1 MIAWS
6 IRPASRSSS
15 ARIDSTVP
23 ASGRGTPD
31 RSTGGPEA
39 PSGPGGGASASS
51 SRSDAKSPRPRHLVP
66 VDRRRRRVDQLVP
79 PAKPPPVAGL
89 VPQTAEQLLGDAG
102 PREVTVQLATSDEAG
117 AQHHRPASG
126 GVQLGAPELE
136 QPLLKLGEVGQ
147 LGYGNRH
154 LGKAHPVA
162 GDELHLVDDTVA
174 DVHDDGALRLELAG
188 ARAPGL
194 AVARVDDVG
203 VARAP
208 AAGQDAA
215 LVDVTEREVVEP
227 GTPQV
232 VERAGAVV
240 RVAGRHALDVAV
252 EEANVQAGPRR
263 AGEAQRQVLRRR
275 AGRVA
280 DPLDRRQQAALP
292 LDGDDR
298 HLVAAEHRDAVGPGP
313 DGRPAGG
320 DRVVVAVDDEARDA
334 GRSEPGETVAEPEL
348 GAKPALGAVVHVAG
362 DEQERRVA
370 FEREVDDGVEGLQ
383 RGLAQGVRDEWGHLP
398 DALER
403 CVQVEVGRV
412 DEAERAAIGSHGRR
426 HYRAGVPAAGDGRV
440 VARLGP
446 ALLGPARPGG
456 APGVPPPPTYW
467 AGRATIW
474 RSAPTPAGTVG
485 ATAGHCRGSRG
496 RRWALTTTTETFDGE
511 RSSVRAATSPPALRV
526 LALVGVVLVAAL
538 GLLLRLWAL
547 GRWPVSSDEA
557 IVGLMAKEI
566 LQGHFSAFYW
576 GQRYGGGEPYVVAAL
591 FAVFG
596 RSPFTLGI
604 TPVLLDTV
612 AALLV
617 WRIGR
622 RLFPPVVGVGAALLF
637 WIWPETYIWES
648 ILEYGFRWMA
658 LDCGLVVLLVALRIS
673 DGTERPARRVLLDW
687 GVLGL
692 AAGLGWWCTPEIA
705 YYLVPVAALLVWRLA
720 HRRYTVGAL
729 DLATAAGAALLG
741 ALPWIWANVTSGF
754 SSLASVSQPNP
765 PDPFF
770 EHLKVLGVHVL
781 PTLLGLRLRA
791 AAGSP
796 LAPWVFGTAPG
807 AVLYALVLVAAIAWL
822 VVLVRRRQALVLV
835 AFVVVFPFGYAISPF
850 TWFWADARYAI
861 YLAPVASLLAV
872 SGVRAGLRRL
882 ARRSCSPWRSRWQ
895 PGSASRSGP

>member
-1 MIAWS
+1 M
-6 IRPASRSSS
+6 
-15 ARIDSTVP
+15 
-23 ASGRGTPD
+23 
-31 RSTGGPEA
+31 
-39 PSGPGGGASASS
+39 
-51 SRSDAKSPRPRHLVP
+51 
-66 VDRRRRRVDQLVP
+66 
-79 PAKPPPVAGL
+79 
-89 VPQTAEQLLGDAG
+89 
-102 PREVTVQLATSDEAG
+102 
-117 AQHHRPASG
+117 
-126 GVQLGAPELE
+126 
-136 QPLLKLGEVGQ
+136 
-147 LGYGNRH
+147 
-154 LGKAHPVA
+154 
-162 GDELHLVDDTVA
+162 
-174 DVHDDGALRLELAG
+174 
-188 ARAPGL
+188 
-194 AVARVDDVG
+194 
-203 VARAP
+203 
-208 AAGQDAA
+208 
-215 LVDVTEREVVEP
+215 
-227 GTPQV
+227 
-232 VERAGAVV
+232 
-240 RVAGRHALDVAV
+240 
-252 EEANVQAGPRR
+252 
-263 AGEAQRQVLRRR
+263 
-275 AGRVA
+275 
-280 DPLDRRQQAALP
+280 
-292 LDGDDR
+292 
-298 HLVAAEHRDAVGPGP
+298 
-313 DGRPAGG
+313 
-320 DRVVVAVDDEARDA
+320 
-334 GRSEPGETVAEPEL
+334 
-348 GAKPALGAVVHVAG
+348 
-362 DEQERRVA
+362 
-370 FEREVDDGVEGLQ
+370 
-383 RGLAQGVRDEWGHLP
+383 
-398 DALER
+398 
-403 CVQVEVGRV
+403 
-412 DEAERAAIGSHGRR
+412 
-426 HYRAGVPAAGDGRV
+426 
-440 VARLGP
+440 
-446 ALLGPARPGG
+446 
-456 APGVPPPPTYW
+456 
-467 AGRATIW
+467 
-474 RSAPTPAGTVG
+474 
-485 ATAGHCRGSRG
+485 
-496 RRWALTTTTETFDGE
+496 
-511 RSSVRAATSPPALRV
+511 RAATSPPALRV

-882 ARRSCSPWRSRWQ
+882 ARPELFAVALPVAAGIGLTLWAVTQLIPYKPVDLTVSPWSGWFSWQ
-895 PGSASRSGP
+895 SDPTGFYSEVAHDLQANGIHDAYAGYWVAYVLDLEDHDHLVVTPARRRYVRYQPYFDEVAASKDPAWIFFQPADHPVLASLTGSPLLDPGCAAQGDPCLSPEELEGWLDVHHLGYRVVQAGYFEAVVPAGRVPSASVLDEFGMPP